1 MGSFPCYF
9 SQHLTIFRNCI
20 HFHMVNVDQTR
31 APNTFEVS
39 ILDWAIFFVPLRN
52 SSVFAKKKMIQ
63 FAIFYE
69 RIMFSQQFNRK
80 NKCLHAYHDLLILEN
95 ASSWY
100 HLPLKKKRENAAA
113 IKNI

>member
-80 NKCLHAYHDLLILEN
+80 NKCLHAYHDLFRMILEKCVQLV
-95 ASSWY
+95 SSAVE
-100 HLPLKKKRENAAA
+100 KKT
-113 IKNI
+113 